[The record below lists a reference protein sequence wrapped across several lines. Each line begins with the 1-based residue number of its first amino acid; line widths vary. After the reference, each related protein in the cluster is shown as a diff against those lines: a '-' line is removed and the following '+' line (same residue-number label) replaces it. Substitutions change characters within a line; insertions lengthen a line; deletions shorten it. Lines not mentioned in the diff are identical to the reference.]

1 MDDTMLPMSC
11 SSVLFCWT
19 GRIKRK
25 IAKFGNRAIY
35 SVTEKEP
42 EVAYVKG
49 GLFAK
54 GVGLPK
60 PAVETFWRRAE
71 KWEVPVE
78 GAQVVE

>member
-1 MDDTMLPMSC
+1 MITSDSIKLRA
-11 SSVLFCWT
+11 FCFESPDV
-19 GRIKRK
+19 I
-25 IAKFGNRAIY
+25 NRAVY

-42 EVAYVKG
+42 EVAYIKG

-78 GAQVVE
+78 GAQVVD